1 MEARKIYIPLM
12 IATGD
17 GLGAMVLQKPELA
30 NNSIPP
36 YVGILVVSLIFDLIV
51 QAMAPV
57 SKIVPL
63 KVNERFTG
71 FILGAVVYIVMGLMA
86 AKGVPAS

>member
-1 MEARKIYIPLM
+1 MCIR
-12 IATGD
+12 D
-17 GLGAMVLQKPELA
+17 R
-30 NNSIPP
+30 
-36 YVGILVVSLIFDLIV
+36 
-51 QAMAPV
+51 
-57 SKIVPL
+57 IVPL